1 MNKLLYYQSYEAHI
15 KVYDEM
21 RELDYENQMRQLEE
35 ARMVRQMEAMGLT
48 NSDINDRLM
57 HIKKNQ
63 SMQDINKIADEKN
76 KIILANEQK
85 QRKKDVDNFLN
96 DILSESS
103 KNIDKNKIKEDI
115 LNELLSKIIKNQRP
129 TSINTQQE
137 EEVEGKPSPTQTI
150 ATEATSSNSPKETI
164 EEKQQNYTR
173 VKSVILKAIKA
184 KYSDNKKKLESEIK
198 NFNDIFNKENKKVN
212 TIENLKKW
220 AEEQGLDY
228 MP

>member
-35 ARMVRQMEAMGLT
+35 SRIVRQMEAMGLT

-63 SMQDINKIADEKN
+63 YLQDINKNDA
-76 KIILANEQK
+76 EQK
-85 QRKKDVDNFLN
+85 QQQQQQIDISVRNALN
-96 DILSESS
+96 DI
-103 KNIDKNKIKEDI
+103 IKQIE
-115 LNELLSKIIKNQRP
+115 KKNQRP
-129 TSINTQQE
+129 TSINTQEE

-198 NFNDIFNKENKKVN
+198 NFERIFNKENKKVN